1 MKYMKMTLPA
11 GKYFFGDVLGGEGA
25 VGVPAIA
32 AVWYSVCGN
41 YEIEIAGGGAC
52 CYDENEVGMIGLMPI
67 PEADAYEYGDDVTFE
82 MSEPFEVELT
92 ESLFRAGPVTV
103 AVLDGNTFMSPGEY

>member
-1 MKYMKMTLPA
+1 MKMTLPA
-11 GKYFFGDVLGGEGA
+11 GKYFFGDVSGAEGA

-41 YEIEIAGGGAC
+41 YEIEIAGGGAI
-52 CYDENEVGMIGLMPI
+52 CYDENAVGMIGLAPTS
-67 PEADAYEYGDDVTFE
+67 DDYDNSFE
-82 MSEPFEVELT
+82 MTEPFEVEIT
-92 ESLFRAGPVTV
+92 ENLFRAGPVTV